1 VATPSDYVVV
11 ARVQGQFDEA
21 QIRAFLDANQI
32 PTRVRGETVRTTHGI
47 SIDGLG
53 AVEILVPRD
62 VAAQARELLSRA
74 DRGEFALVEDQDP
87 DAAGST

>member
-1 VATPSDYVVV
+1 MATPSDYVVV

-53 AVEILVPRD
+53 VVEILVPRPL
-62 VAAQARELLSRA
+62 AGHARELLSRA
-74 DRGEFALVEDQDP
+74 DRGEFELAEEQEP
-87 DAAGST
+87 DTPA